1 MLARGNA
8 MSLKILLLLLLGI
21 PFVILF
27 MIVIRFDLV
36 LYHLDKLK
44 NDKNEKKDE

>member
-1 MLARGNA
+1 